1 MKKGAMN
8 TDRRKQIGS
17 HALLTNEKDHWEIT
31 VTENIVKGATGGN
44 VRRRTGGKT
53 KFSAC

>member
-1 MKKGAMN
+1 MQKGAMN

-17 HALLTNEKDHWEIT
+17 HVLLTNEKDHRETT
-31 VTENIVKGATGGN
+31 VTEDIVKGATGGN
-44 VRRRTGGKT
+44 IGWRTGGKT